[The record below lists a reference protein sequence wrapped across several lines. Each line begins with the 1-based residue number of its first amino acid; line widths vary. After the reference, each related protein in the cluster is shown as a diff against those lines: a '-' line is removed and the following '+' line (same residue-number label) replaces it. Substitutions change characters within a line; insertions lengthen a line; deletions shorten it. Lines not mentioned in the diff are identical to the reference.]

1 MQSFPGVDKASFGF
15 KMPRGAAGSGLKLG
29 KVIQLCVQTWA
40 IVKIAK
46 TREFTRGVI
55 CKIGDFITCNP
66 KHLLRLFL
74 ASKVI
79 FIF

>member
-1 MQSFPGVDKASFGF
+1 MTSESDLLFSHCVSHMSGCLDFVSILWL
-15 KMPRGAAGSGLKLG
+15 AG
-29 KVIQLCVQTWA
+29 T
-40 IVKIAK
+40 
-46 TREFTRGVI
+46 TRSQ
-55 CKIGDFITCNP
+55 DYP